1 MPGTDPMR
9 PKALLLPLVVSALL
23 VAGAASPAEP
33 VQAPSAEEARAF
45 LLSLLVKSP
54 YRLPASALKGEIRY
68 RLRFETG
75 QDWRFPD
82 TGEQRAVR
90 DDDGI
95 ALAVCDDCGAE
106 APPSPEDLQRYLA
119 ANAWVRSDDREIRA
133 FARSHGRGL
142 SVHTRMKTL
151 TNAVRLH
158 MTGPIDFRHYDD
170 AVAALRN
177 RSGDCTEY
185 AVLLAA
191 AARAL
196 KIPARV
202 AHGLVYSGRMSGQP
216 HVFSPHA
223 WVQVWDGTRWTS
235 YDAALG
241 QFGAGHIA
249 LSIGDGSP
257 EGARG
262 VNRATRDLRVIDAVG
277 IRRVAAG
284 GE

>member
-1 MPGTDPMR
+1 MARLR
-9 PKALLLPLVVSALL
+9 PALLATALLLATAPAA
-23 VAGAASPAEP
+23 VAGPASTP
-33 VQAPSAEEARAF
+33 VPTAEEARTF
-45 LLSLLVKSP
+45 LLGLLVKSP

-68 RLRFETG
+68 RLRFENG
-75 QDWRFPD
+75 QDWRLPD

-90 DDDGI
+90 DGDAI
-95 ALAVCDDCGAE
+95 ALRVCDDCGVE
-106 APPSPEDLQRYLA
+106 TAPTPDDLQRYLR

-151 TNAVRLH
+151 TAAVRAH

-191 AARAL
+191 TARAL

-202 AHGLVYSGRMSGQP
+202 AHGLAYSGRMSGQP

-241 QFGAGHIA
+241 EFGAGHIA

-257 EGARG
+257 DGARG
-262 VNRATRDLRVIDAVG
+262 VNRATRDLRVVDAMG
-277 IRRVAAG
+277 IRRGATATASTG
-284 GE
+284 G